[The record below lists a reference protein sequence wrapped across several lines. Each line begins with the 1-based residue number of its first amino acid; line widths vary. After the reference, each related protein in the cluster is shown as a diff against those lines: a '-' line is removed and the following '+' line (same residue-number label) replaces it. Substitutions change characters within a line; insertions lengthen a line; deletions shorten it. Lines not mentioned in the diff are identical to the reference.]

1 MQLSIWEKES
11 FYAPRDIIIVG
22 GGFTGLWSAYFLK
35 KKYPRLSV
43 MLVDRGLIPTG
54 ASTRNAGFATFG
66 SLTEL
71 AQDAQN
77 MGQDRMLQV
86 VEMRYRGL
94 ERIANTFRK
103 KDIGL
108 SITGGYE
115 MITPYHPVPARELAE
130 KIAYINS
137 SLYPV
142 LKKERIFSLANQ
154 KIRRFGLQ
162 ETADLIE
169 NASEGCLHSGK
180 LCMAL
185 LQKVQS
191 MGVLTLNQTSVTGYE
206 KTTEGVLLHNQH
218 GLRLVAQQILICTNA
233 FVRSLLPALE
243 VTPARGQI
251 LLTAPIERLKIRGAF
266 HCDEG
271 YIYFRNLGN
280 RLLLGGARNKAF
292 EEETTEA
299 MDISPAIQQAL
310 EAFLGRYILR
320 GIPYTIT
327 DRWSGIMGHGPEKMP
342 IVKKIEEQVYCA
354 VRMSGIGVAITPIIG
369 EQAAA
374 LMMQ

>member
-11 FYAPRDIIIVG
+11 FYAPKDIIIVG
-22 GGFTGLWSAYFLK
+22 GGLTGLWSAYFLK

-43 MLVDRGLIPTG
+43 ALVDRGLIPTG

-71 AQDAQN
+71 AHDAQV
-77 MGQDRMLQV
+77 MGEDRMLQV

-94 ERIANTFRK
+94 ERIADTFRK
-103 KDIGL
+103 KDIDF

-115 MITPYHPVPARELAE
+115 MITPYHPVSTRELNE
-130 KIAYINS
+130 KVAYINS
-137 SLYPV
+137 ALFPI
-142 LKKERIFSLANQ
+142 LKKEKTFALANH

-162 ETADLIE
+162 ETTDLVE
-169 NASEGCLHSGK
+169 NVFEGSLHSGK

-191 MGVLTLNQTSVTGYE
+191 LGVLTLNQIAVEGYE
-206 KTTEGVLLHNQH
+206 KTGEGIVLHNQH
-218 GLRLVAQQILICTNA
+218 GLRLVAQKVLICTNA
-233 FVRSLLPALE
+233 FVKSLLPELT

-251 LLTAPIERLKIRGAF
+251 LLTAPIRGLKIRGAF
-266 HCDEG
+266 HSDEG
-271 YIYFRNLGN
+271 YIYFRNLGD
-280 RLLLGGARNKAF
+280 RLLLGGARNKAL
-292 EEETTEA
+292 EEETTEI
-299 MDISPAIQQAL
+299 MDISPTIQQAL
-310 EAFLGRYILR
+310 ESFLSRYILP
-320 GIPYTIT
+320 GVSYTIT
-327 DRWSGIMGHGPEKMP
+327 DRWSGIMGHGPEKTP
-342 IVKKIEEQVYCA
+342 IVKKVEEQVYCA

-369 EQAAA
+369 EQAAE